1 MFAPFIEQKDTFTKG
16 LLFFTSFFQKFNQ
29 TGLKAPS
36 SIKDYKQKYYW
47 LTRFKSKNSLAKI
60 MPRSYCQK
68 FLDNALKRWEGIKS
82 GLTINTAMDNLGGGD
97 DFMLDIS
104 MNHHYDDDSVD
115 KGISFTSW
123 CTGLD
128 NLHQLQS
135 HISADLRLLHYILI
149 VLEWLGKNVN
159 DAQKEGHRNFLLHNK
174 NLSPDM
180 DIKNDICPYFINI

>member
-82 GLTINTAMDNLGGGD
+82 GLTINTAMDNLGGG
-97 DFMLDIS
+97 MIS
-104 MNHHYDDDSVD
+104 CLIFLWTITMMMTVWIKGSVSLPGVQGLITSISYSHTSLQTSD
-115 KGISFTSW
+115 SFTTFS
-123 CTGLD
+123 
-128 NLHQLQS
+128 
-135 HISADLRLLHYILI
+135 
-149 VLEWLGKNVN
+149 
-159 DAQKEGHRNFLLHNK
+159 
-174 NLSPDM
+174 
-180 DIKNDICPYFINI
+180 